1 MEAFKTIQS
10 ASNID
15 ATLRQQLQK
24 LPNGQEILKF
34 LDQSNGNYEQAVMAY
49 MQSIGIGMNDLVKVA
64 KSAGF

>member
-1 MEAFKTIQS
+1 MEVFKVIQS
-10 ASNID
+10 ASNVD
-15 ATLRQQLQK
+15 VTLRQQLQK

-34 LDQSNGNYEQAVMAY
+34 LDQSNGNYEQAAMAY